1 MHCVEWIYHEL
12 YGRYGPQGW
21 WPLLDYGGEREPAKT
36 GSRRGYHPLRYDLP
50 ETRTQIF
57 EVCAGAILTQNT
69 NWMNVERALLDLRS
83 LGALDPLRL
92 VRLDDATLKEAV
104 RSAGYYNQKSRY
116 LREFADFF
124 LSLGTKA
131 PAREE
136 LLEIRGIGRETA
148 DSMLLYAF
156 HVPIFVVD
164 AYTRR
169 IFGNLGLIEE
179 KAGYDRIRDLVEEN
193 LPPAL
198 PVYQEYHALLVEHAK
213 RYYRKGAD
221 RRACPLLACR

>member
-1 MHCVEWIYHEL
+1 MRL

-21 WPLLDYGGEREPAKT
+21 WPLLDYEGGREPAKT

-50 ETRTQIF
+50 ETRSQIF

-69 NWMNVERALLDLRS
+69 NWMNVERALSS
-83 LGALDPLRL
+83 LHSIGALDPLRL
-92 VRLDDATLKEAV
+92 SELDDATLKATV
-104 RSAGYYNQKSRY
+104 RPAGYYNQKARK
-116 LREFADFF
+116 LREFAEFF
-124 LSLGTKA
+124 LSLGSTT

-136 LLEIRGIGRETA
+136 LLAVHGVGRETA

-169 IFGNLGLIEE
+169 IFGTLGLIEE
-179 KAGYDRIRDLVEEN
+179 KADYDRIRDLVEEN
-193 LPPAL
+193 LAPDL

-213 RYYRKGAD
+213 RYYRRGAD
-221 RRACPLLACR
+221 RSACPLRACL